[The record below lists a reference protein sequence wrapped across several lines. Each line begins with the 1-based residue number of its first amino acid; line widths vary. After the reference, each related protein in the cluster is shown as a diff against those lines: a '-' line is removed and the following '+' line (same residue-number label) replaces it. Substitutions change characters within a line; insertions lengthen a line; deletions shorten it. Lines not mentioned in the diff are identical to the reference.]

1 MIRTLN
7 MNSQSSDVDGKGDEY
22 LVVVLYVAS
31 KTATPPS
38 PPLGLLVIYL
48 LFIYHLLFIYYVFI
62 IFEYAH
68 CPTPPS
74 PRCWVCLSFMS
85 RGRPN
90 IGGSTGS
97 VNKGL
102 VFILSS
108 IVAVLLSSL
117 YYTCYSRGQPRTK
130 YILLRLTHI
139 FVKEGA

>member
-1 MIRTLN
+1 
-7 MNSQSSDVDGKGDEY
+7 MNSQSSDVDGKGDEH

-48 LFIYHLLFIYYVFI
+48 LFIYHLLFIYYLFI

-90 IGGSTGS
+90 IGGSTRLGQQRTC
-97 VNKGL
+97 L
-102 VFILSS
+102 YFILHRRRTSL
-108 IVAVLLSSL
+108 VPLLHVLF
-117 YYTCYSRGQPRTK
+117 SRPTQDQVHPAETDT
-130 YILLRLTHI
+130 YIC
-139 FVKEGA
+139 